1 MVAQDDANLAA
12 ERGLSSFDRRH
23 TLDLFYVLTSPAGQP
38 KSRLAAGG
46 WAARLLKDWTLSGG
60 VTVKSGTPFTAT
72 ILGNRSD
79 VQGTGVVGSARAD
92 ATGLPVHAGGSYFNP
107 AAFTLPPAGRYGDAG
122 RNTIPG
128 LGLLAL
134 NASFGRAFR
143 LNDRTRTF
151 ELRLAGTNVTNHA
164 SITRLATTVNAINY
178 GLATGAA
185 PMRTVS
191 AVARF
196 RF

>member
-1 MVAQDDANLAA
+1 
-12 ERGLSSFDRRH
+12 
-23 TLDLFYVLTSPAGQP
+23 VLTSPVGQP

-92 ATGLPVHAGGSYFNP
+92 ATGLSVHAGGSYFNP
-107 AAFTLPPAGRYGDAG
+107 AAFTLPPAGGYGNAG

-128 LGLLAL
+128 LTLFGL